1 MGELH
6 YMNERET
13 FTVSHRKALSHHM
26 PSNHFHSTYESYY
39 LLSGERE
46 FFVKDRTMV
55 LQEGEIIIIAP
66 NILHRT
72 TNAEKPMHERLI
84 VNMHEDD
91 ILALGGASREVL
103 RPLFEQEYMIVKPP
117 PQDRPAIDALAHQIL
132 KEMRGEQPGYEL
144 YAQTLAL
151 QLLVTC
157 CRYRGSAPS
166 EYPSPMHE
174 RISEIVSYMNA
185 NYMEELSLHRLAET
199 FYVSPYYLSR
209 FFKEATGFTFV
220 EYLNSVRIKEA
231 KQLLMR
237 SQLKVSLIARKVG
250 FGSVTH
256 FGRVFKQIT
265 GHTPLYYRKG
275 K

>member
-1 MGELH
+1 
-6 YMNERET
+6 
-13 FTVSHRKALSHHM
+13 
-26 PSNHFHSTYESYY
+26 
-39 LLSGERE
+39 
-46 FFVKDRTMV
+46 MV
-55 LQEGEIIIIAP
+55 LHEGEIIIIAP

-72 TNAEKPMHERLI
+72 TNAEMPMHERLI

-91 ILALGGASREVL
+91 MLAMGGASREL
-103 RPLFEQEYMIVKPP
+103 LNPLFEQEYLIVKPT
-117 PQDRPAIDALAHQIL
+117 PQDRPVIELLAHHIVQ
-132 KEMRGEQPGYEL
+132 EMREEKPGYEL
-144 YAQTLAL
+144 FAQTLAL
-151 QLLVTC
+151 QLLIHC

-166 EYPSPMHE
+166 EFPSPMHE
-174 RISEIVSYMNA
+174 RISEVVSYINA
-185 NYMEELSLHRLAET
+185 HYMEELSLQRLADM

-209 FFKEATGFTFV
+209 FFKVATGFTFV

-237 SQLKVSLIARKVG
+237 TNLKVNLITRKVG

-265 GHTPLYYRKG
+265 GHTPLHYRKR